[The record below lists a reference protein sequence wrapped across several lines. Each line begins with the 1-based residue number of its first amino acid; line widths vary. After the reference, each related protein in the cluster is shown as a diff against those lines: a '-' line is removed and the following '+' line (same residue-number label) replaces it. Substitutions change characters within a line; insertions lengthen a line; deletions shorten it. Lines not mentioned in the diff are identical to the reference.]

1 MIRLLDSL
9 RLRKKSLVRARF
21 EERARH
27 FDETLMFLEAVGWV
41 TESAE
46 SLALTDSGLASVRWP
61 ADANTT
67 RRITEAI
74 LTSNTPYRTQFCQ
87 FLGMSMAK
95 AQAAL
100 HGRRPARTTSLRP
113 SLALLPSTVF

>member
-1 MIRLLDSL
+1 RSTCSQSTKSSKRISDYSCSEVRTRPFHNIELQNVIAMIHLLDSL

-27 FDETLMFLEAVGWV
+27 FDETLMFLEAVGCV

-46 SLALTDSGLASVRWP
+46 SLALTDSELASVRWP

-67 RRITEAI
+67 RR
-74 LTSNTPYRTQFCQ
+74 
-87 FLGMSMAK
+87 
-95 AQAAL
+95 
-100 HGRRPARTTSLRP
+100 
-113 SLALLPSTVF
+113 

>member
-87 FLGMSMAK
+87 FL
-95 AQAAL
+95 AQF
-100 HGRRPARTTSLRP
+100 HRRGEAILYAPGAERR
-113 SLALLPSTVF
+113 